1 MGILKLSSQA
11 IDMLQEMAPQLR
23 YDGRSNIISGSISF
37 DLRLEDNNN
46 RITIKDTYQIEIDLN
61 NVSRERI
68 PVIKETSGRIL
79 GIAQRK
85 GLAPADLHIG
95 DDGAMCI
102 INPIKIRER
111 YPNGF
116 DLAELIKHIQEHL
129 YWVSYFEKY
138 DKEPWEAYGHGEKGI
153 LEAYLENT
161 IKYSKDFFDFL
172 KVCYC
177 CNSRT
182 EMRRVTRH
190 LRKKYKV

>member
-1 MGILKLSSQA
+1 MGIFKLSSQA
-11 IDMLQEMAPQLR
+11 LDMLQEKAPQLH

-37 DLRLEDNNN
+37 DLRLEDN
-46 RITIKDTYQIEIDLN
+46 RVTIKDTYQIEIDLN
-61 NVSRERI
+61 KVSQERI
-68 PVIKETSGRIL
+68 PVIRETAGRIL
-79 GIAQRK
+79 GIARRK
-85 GLAPADLHIG
+85 GLAPVDLHIG

-138 DKEPWEAYGHGEKGI
+138 DKEPWQAYGHGEKGV
-153 LEAYLENT
+153 LEAYLEDT

-172 KVCYC
+172 KVYYRCK
-177 CNSRT
+177 SRT